1 MEVNQKMG
9 VEMEIGRD
17 REGGKESVVQPAVG
31 RGRERELGGG
41 GGVDDGGEDGIG
53 VG

>member
-9 VEMEIGRD
+9 VEVEIGKD
-17 REGGKESVVQPAVG
+17 REGGKESVVQLVVG
-31 RGRERELGGG
+31 RGREREWG
-41 GGVDDGGEDGIG
+41 GGVDGGGEDGIG